1 MHPPDRTRRPVALT
15 IDDDD
20 VTRMLV
26 RATLLKFDFEV
37 LEASDGKRGLDL
49 MDPAPPDIVLLD
61 VDMPRMDGFEVCRR
75 IRERWDATQV
85 PVIMI
90 TGMNDVDSI
99 NRAYESGAN
108 DFTAKPINW
117 QVLGHRAR
125 YVMRAS
131 QAARELRQLEERQA
145 AIVRAMPDM
154 IFLISRGGTCLDFK
168 DGFGSKA
175 FIPPG
180 GFVGRNMSV
189 ILPPGVAAVLARAVG
204 LALDRG
210 ELQSVHFQLPLDD
223 GIRHYEARV
232 APNGSDTAVAVV
244 RDVTS
249 QKRDEERIHRL
260 AYFDALTGMPNR
272 GHFLERVDGELSR
285 ARREDRRVALLFL
298 DLDGFKRINDS
309 LGHTAGDA
317 LLKAVAARLRDNLR
331 AGDVMARPTSRDSGL
346 QYGRLGGDEFTI
358 LLPDVKDI
366 EYVKMIARRT
376 QAVLAR
382 PFKVDDDEVS
392 ISASI
397 GIAIFPD
404 DGPDAASLLKRADAA
419 MYHAKDQGRNNWQL
433 YNRSLA
439 SGTMARLGLEGDLR
453 HALERGQLRLHYQ
466 PQILAKD
473 GRIAGIEA
481 LVRWQHPERGL
492 VQPDEFLPVAEQT
505 GLIAEIGEW
514 VLRTACLQVG
524 EWQRS
529 GVFAPRIA
537 VNLSARQVHASGLFR
552 SVSTIVAETGLAPE
566 LLELELTE
574 SILMNPEEPLIE
586 EMRLLRRLGVH
597 FAIDDFG
604 AGYSSMND
612 VRRLPIGTVK
622 IDRSFVR
629 GVADNP
635 SDAAV
640 TKAILAMA
648 NTLGLDVVAEGVETV
663 EQRAFLQAANCPR
676 LQGYLFGPPVPA
688 EMMEFMLRTGRTVPG
703 SAGSRGHAGGHA
715 PGGSR
720 QPLRQADM

>member
-1 MHPPDRTRRPVALT
+1 MHPPDKTRRPVALT
-15 IDDDD
+15 IDDDE

-37 LEASDGKRGLDL
+37 LEAPDGKRGLAL
-49 MDPAPPDIVLLD
+49 MDATAPDIVLLD
-61 VDMPRMDGFEVCRR
+61 VDMPGMDGFEVCRR
-75 IRERWDATQV
+75 IRERWDGAEV

-125 YVMRAS
+125 YVLRAS
-131 QAARELRQLEERQA
+131 QAARELRQLEEKQA

-154 IFLISRGGTCLDFK
+154 IFLIGRNGTCLDFK

-180 GFVGRNMSV
+180 GFVGRSMSV

-210 ELQSVHFQLPLDD
+210 ELQSVNFQLPLDD

-232 APNGSDTAVAVV
+232 APNGADTAVAVV

-272 GHFLERVDGELSR
+272 GHFQERVESELAR

-298 DLDGFKRINDS
+298 DLDGFKQINDS
-309 LGHTAGDA
+309 LGHTAGDT

-331 AGDVMARPTSRDSGL
+331 AGDVMARPTSRDSAL
-346 QYGRLGGDEFTI
+346 HYARLGGDEFTI

-376 QAVLAR
+376 QAVLSR
-382 PFKVDDDEVS
+382 PFKVDDDEIA

-397 GIAIFPD
+397 GIAIFPE
-404 DGPDAASLLKRADAA
+404 DGADAASLLKHADTA
-419 MYHAKDQGRNNWQL
+419 MYHAKEQGRNNWQL

-439 SGTMARLGLEGDLR
+439 SRTMARLGLENDLR
-453 HALERGQLRLHYQ
+453 RALELGQLRLHYQ
-466 PQILAKD
+466 PQILSKD

-492 VQPDEFLPVAEQT
+492 VLPDEFLPIAEQN
-505 GLIAEIGEW
+505 GLIGEIGEW

-524 EWQRS
+524 EWQRA

-537 VNLSARQVHASGLFR
+537 VNLSARQVHAPGLFR

-574 SILMNPEEPLIE
+574 GILMNPEEPLIE
-586 EMRLLRRLGVH
+586 EMRLLRQLGVH

-604 AGYSSMND
+604 AGYSSMNY

-635 SDAAV
+635 SDAGI

-648 NTLGLDVVAEGVETV
+648 QSLGLDVVAEGVETV

-703 SAGSRGHAGGHA
+703 NAAGRGHAGGHA
-715 PGGSR
+715 PGSSR